1 MVLPCFVYICWLVCV
16 AVCTYVYASLCVCC
30 VCTYVH
36 VYVCVHVY
44 KGVHVVC
51 VLVVRCLCL
60 CVHVYVRRYHVHSKN
75 SSILN
80 YTQLLQL
87 SVEEDQRT

>member
-1 MVLPCFVYICWLVCV
+1 M
-16 AVCTYVYASLCVCC
+16 YVY
-30 VCTYVH
+30 
-36 VYVCVHVY
+36 
-44 KGVHVVC
+44 VVC